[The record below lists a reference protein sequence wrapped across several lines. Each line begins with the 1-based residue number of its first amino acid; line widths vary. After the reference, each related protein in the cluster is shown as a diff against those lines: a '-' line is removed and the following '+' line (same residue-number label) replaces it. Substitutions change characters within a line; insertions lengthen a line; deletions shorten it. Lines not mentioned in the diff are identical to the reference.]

1 MYVGEKSHLQGV
13 ILFSIMNNGNA
24 DVDHDRGG
32 GGSSSSLD
40 DSISLFGDSD
50 DPSFF
55 DAVDHIM
62 EDEIIIIED
71 EIIVGLSSDGMENI
85 CRDNNIIPPPNNY
98 NNVIDD
104 VDEEDENN
112 LVHLQRQTRT
122 PLLMTTMMVI
132 MICRGMQAI
141 QGKQQ

>member
-1 MYVGEKSHLQGV
+1 
-13 ILFSIMNNGNA
+13 MNNGND

-32 GGSSSSLD
+32 GGGGGDSSLD

-71 EIIVGLSSDGMENI
+71 EIIVG
-85 CRDNNIIPPPNNY
+85 
-98 NNVIDD
+98 
-104 VDEEDENN
+104 
-112 LVHLQRQTRT
+112 
-122 PLLMTTMMVI
+122 
-132 MICRGMQAI
+132 
-141 QGKQQ
+141 